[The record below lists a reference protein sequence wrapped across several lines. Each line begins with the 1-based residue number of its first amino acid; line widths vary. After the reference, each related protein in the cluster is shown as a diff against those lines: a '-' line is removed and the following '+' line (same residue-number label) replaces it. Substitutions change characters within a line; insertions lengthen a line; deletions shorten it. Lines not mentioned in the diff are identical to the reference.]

1 MGKIVGMGYRPK
13 KNKNIEKENKEKD
26 ILIET
31 LNSEKEELVNKV
43 AELEK
48 QVSVLEEK
56 NNEISTLI
64 SEKEDLIK
72 KVSELEKK
80 AKKSE

>member
-1 MGKIVGMGYRPK
+1 M
-13 KNKNIEKENKEKD
+13 
-26 ILIET
+26 IET
-31 LNSEKEELVNKV
+31 LKSEKEELVNKV